1 MSWACELTE
10 DAERD
15 LLDLPRDVQRRV
27 ARALDQVAANPFEG
41 DVKALKGPEWKGIF
55 RRRAGSYRILFTAG
69 HSRQLVSVLRILRRS
84 EKTYRQ

>member
-1 MSWACELTE
+1 MTWACELTE

-27 ARALDQVAANPFEG
+27 AHALDRVAVNPFQG
-41 DVKALKGPEWKGIF
+41 DLKALKGPEWRGVL
-55 RRRAGSYRILFTAG
+55 RRRVGSYRILFTAD

-84 EKTYRQ
+84 EKTYR